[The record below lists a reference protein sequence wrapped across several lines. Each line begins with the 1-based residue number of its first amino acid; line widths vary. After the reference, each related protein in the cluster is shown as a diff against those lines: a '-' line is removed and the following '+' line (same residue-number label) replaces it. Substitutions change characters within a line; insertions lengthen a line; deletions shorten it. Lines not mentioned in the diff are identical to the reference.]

1 VPGRPKDDFG
11 LGWART
17 EFSDDFVPFMRDRF
31 DLGLDHED
39 AIEVFYNVSVT
50 PWLSVSPNFQ
60 FIAPALDRTVDSNGN
75 FEDLDDIYLA
85 GVRIGVRF

>member
-1 VPGRPKDDFG
+1 VPYLR
-11 LGWART
+11 
-17 EFSDDFVPFMRDRF
+17 ERF

-39 AIEVFYNVSVT
+39 AIEVFYNVAVT

-60 FIAPALDRTVDSNGN
+60 FISPALDRTLDSSGN
-75 FEDLDDIYLA
+75 FKNLDDIYMA

>member
-1 VPGRPKDDFG
+1 MDDFG
-11 LGWART
+11 IGWART
-17 EFSDDFVPFMRDRF
+17 EFSDDFVPFLRDRF

-60 FIAPALDRTVDSNGN
+60 YISPALDKTLDSSGN
-75 FEDLDDIYLA
+75 FKNLDDIYMA